1 MNQVM
6 LVGQVEGTY
15 EIIYDKKE
23 AERKLM
29 KFLLKIQ
36 RPFKNKDG
44 NYDSDLVNVKV

>member
-1 MNQVM
+1 MNQVI
-6 LVGQVEGTY
+6 LVGQIEGTY

-36 RPFKNKDG
+36 GPFKKRW
-44 NYDSDLVNVKV
+44 

>member
-36 RPFKNKDG
+36 RPVYCKTK
-44 NYDSDLVNVKV
+44 S